1 LGFLASR
8 ALLPPS
14 VVPGER
20 EILNLAVD
28 PSARRLGVWPLQSCR
43 SEPSSWRARNPNMK
57 KNDFK
62 ELRGLTVAELQ
73 QKARDTKAELFNLR
87 FALRTGHLTDF
98 SKVREMRRAY
108 AQIQTVISEKRMAQ
122 EQHGAA

>member
-1 LGFLASR
+1 VKR
-8 ALLPPS
+8 
-14 VVPGER
+14 
-20 EILNLAVD
+20 
-28 PSARRLGVWPLQSCR
+28 
-43 SEPSSWRARNPNMK
+43 
-57 KNDFK
+57 NDFR

-122 EQHGAA
+122 EQNGAA